1 LLEELEAYALTGNK
15 GADLGFLKNFS
26 ERWRGVGHIPK
37 ENVNDFSTR
46 YNAAL
51 DRLYGGINTNRQ
63 EKNISQYKS
72 RVENL
77 KTQGGGNVMRR
88 EKSLLQDKI
97 DRLNLQIKQYE
108 NNMGIFTGKGAEALR
123 KEIEKKIKSCQLEI
137 SEIKD
142 KMKLLTEENN

>member
-1 LLEELEAYALTGNK
+1 
-15 GADLGFLKNFS
+15 
-26 ERWRGVGHIPK
+26 
-37 ENVNDFSTR
+37 
-46 YNAAL
+46 
-51 DRLYGGINTNRQ
+51 LYGGINANRQ